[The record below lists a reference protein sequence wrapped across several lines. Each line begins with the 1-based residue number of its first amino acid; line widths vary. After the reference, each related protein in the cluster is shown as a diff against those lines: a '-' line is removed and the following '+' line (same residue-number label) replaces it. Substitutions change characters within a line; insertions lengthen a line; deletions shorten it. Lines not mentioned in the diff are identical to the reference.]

1 MNTEVKEK
9 MVKELVWTRDYH
21 AEKLQETEDRLEII
35 GAEVESI
42 SMLKLINKIRGYENT
57 LMSDQNINEIEFRRS
72 VMFELNRIEKIIN
85 KNA

>member
-35 GAEVESI
+35 GAEVESV
-42 SMLKLINKIRGYENT
+42 SMRKLIDKIRGYENT